1 LLTLSS
7 TEPLPDKPIKGTWE
21 GPIVIPTKPKK
32 TPEPEPETNGNG
44 LANGKHPAVE
54 AAADARATG
63 TTKRPHPEDLTELST
78 SKKAKT
84 APPDDDVVILDD
96 SAGGAIVIDD

>member
-1 LLTLSS
+1 
-7 TEPLPDKPIKGTWE
+7 
-21 GPIVIPTKPKK
+21 VIPTKPKK
-32 TPEPEPETNGNG
+32 ASESEPETNGNG
-44 LANGKHPAVE
+44 LANGKHSPAEV
-54 AAADARATG
+54 AVDAGTTG
-63 TTKRPHPEDLTELST
+63 PTKRPHPEDLAELST